1 MVVPSLVGDIKIV
14 SLISMLVLNTLTL
27 KLSAFCHYYYYFSS
41 AYNLHHTNASK
52 HWHYGDIHQIL
63 QNTLF
68 PLVNRNVELKN
79 WPTTHTIDTTSR
91 KKDRVYRPFK
101 GGLVKT
107 RSD

>member
-1 MVVPSLVGDIKIV
+1 MVVPSPVGEIRIV

-27 KLSAFCHYYYYFSS
+27 KLSAFYHYYFSS

-52 HWHYGDIHQIL
+52 HRHYGDIHQIL

-79 WPTTHTIDTTSR
+79 RPTTHAIDTKTEST
-91 KKDRVYRPFK
+91 
-101 GGLVKT
+101 GLT
-107 RSD
+107 RGD

>member
-1 MVVPSLVGDIKIV
+1 MVVPSPVGEIKIV

-27 KLSAFCHYYYYFSS
+27 KLSAFCHYYYYYFSS

-52 HWHYGDIHQIL
+52 HRHYGDIHQIL

-79 WPTTHTIDTTSR
+79 WPTMHTMDTKTEST
-91 KKDRVYRPFK
+91 
-101 GGLVKT
+101 GLT
-107 RSD
+107 RGD